1 MGPHLPVAKPGVHRF
16 DENYMNEEN
25 LPMPGT
31 STDSPGDIRA
41 EEILAALDE
50 DQRAVA
56 LATRGPVC
64 VIAGA
69 GTGKTRAITH
79 RIAYAAAI
87 GTMDPQKV
95 LAITFTARA
104 AGEMRV
110 RLRGLGVPMVA
121 ARTIHA
127 AALKQLIYFWP
138 SVFGGKT
145 PDLITT
151 KSSFLGEAINRA
163 GLSDTLRA
171 TSRELMRDIA
181 SEIEWAKVSE
191 VAPEDFLLEIEQRVQ
206 KPRINAEQLAKVYM
220 AYESVK
226 KQELAIDFEDVLLLT
241 AAMIEEERDVRER
254 VQDQYRYFTIDE
266 YQDISPIQQR
276 LINAWIGTRQ
286 DICVVGDPAQTIYS
300 FAGATPIFLNSFT
313 KKYPEAEVIRLSTG
327 YRSTPEITFAANALL
342 RHGAMGQEL
351 VAINSHGKKPSVDAY
366 SDESAEIAGVLAQI
380 TDLLKTGTQAQEIA
394 ILARTNNQLKGIERE
409 MNRLGLPYQ
418 LRNTERF
425 FDRQDVRDFLK
436 VVRQASVIPT
446 EGVHWFDEM
455 RTLSQPFLTGESIDG
470 IAALLHLARELD
482 ADPSFSPKTLRSY
495 IREVED
501 RVQQNNPPTMPVV
514 TLATLHAAK
523 GLEWERVFLIGASE
537 GILPLENGAT
547 GQSDAVINEE
557 RRLFYVGMTRA
568 KVDLH
573 ISHRQNPSR
582 FLHESGLLA

>member
-1 MGPHLPVAKPGVHRF
+1 MALDGSV
-16 DENYMNEEN
+16 D
-25 LPMPGT
+25 
-31 STDSPGDIRA
+31 
-41 EEILAALDE
+41 EILAALDN

-95 LAITFTARA
+95 LALTFTSRA
-104 AGEMRV
+104 AGEMRT
-110 RLRGLGVPMVA
+110 RLRSLGVPTVA

-138 SVFGGKT
+138 TVFGGRVPELMTAKAGF
-145 PDLITT
+145 I
-151 KSSFLGEAINRA
+151 GEAINRA
-163 GLSDTLRA
+163 GLSSELRA

-181 SEIEWAKVSE
+181 SEIEWAKVSQ
-191 VAPEDFLLEIEQRVQ
+191 VAPEDFVDEISKRTQ
-206 KPRINAEQLAKVYM
+206 KPRVSADKLAKVYA

-241 AAMIEEERDVRER
+241 AAMIEEERIVRER

-276 LINAWIGTRQ
+276 LINSWLGSRQ

-300 FAGATPIFLNSFT
+300 FAGATPVFLNSFT
-313 KKYPEAEVIRLSTG
+313 KRFPNAEVIRLSTG
-327 YRSTPEITFAANALL
+327 YRSTPEITFAANSLL
-342 RHGAMGQEL
+342 RHGSMGQEL
-351 VAINSHGKKPSVDAY
+351 VALNDHGTKPSVDGYANE
-366 SDESAEIAGVLAQI
+366 DAEIAGVLAEI
-380 TDLLKTGTQAQEIA
+380 TTLLQSGTQAQEIA
-394 ILARTNNQLKGIERE
+394 ILARTNNQLKGVERS
-409 MNRLGLPYQ
+409 MNKLGLPYQ
-418 LRNTERF
+418 VRSTERF

-436 VVRQASVIPT
+436 EVRRASVLPT
-446 EGVHWFDEM
+446 EGVSWIDEL
-455 RTLSQPFLTGESIDG
+455 RTIAQPFLTGESIDG

-482 ADPSFSPKTLRSY
+482 GDAGFTPKTLRSY
-495 IREVED
+495 LREIED

-537 GILPLENGAT
+537 GILPLETGVT
-547 GQSDAVINEE
+547 GQSDAVIDEE

-582 FLHESGLLA
+582 FLREAGLLA